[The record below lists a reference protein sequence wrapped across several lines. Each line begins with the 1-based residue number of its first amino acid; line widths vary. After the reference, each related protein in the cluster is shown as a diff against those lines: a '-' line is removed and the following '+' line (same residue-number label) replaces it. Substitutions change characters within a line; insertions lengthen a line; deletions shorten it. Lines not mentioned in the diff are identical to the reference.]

1 MTATMPNIA
10 KGRPAYY
17 ASLPAANDALVAVLL
32 ETSGLESDATLQDYD
47 TLAALLAGA
56 SNEQTTLGR
65 KTLASV
71 TVTVNDTANRV
82 EIDFA
87 DFVYTG
93 GTGNATSRVVVC
105 YEPDTTAA
113 SDSNK
118 IPIGIDDFVSSPAG
132 GDITYAVASTGFL
145 HAS

>member
-32 ETSGLESDATLQDYD
+32 ETAGIESDAILQDYD
-47 TLAALLAGA
+47 TIAAILAGA

-71 TVTVNDTANRV
+71 VVTVNDTDNRV

-87 DFVYTG
+87 DPVWTA
-93 GTGNATSRVVVC
+93 GTGNATSRMVVC

-113 SDSNK
+113 ADANK
-118 IPIGIDDFVSSPAG
+118 IPIGIDDFVATPAG
-132 GDITYAVASTGFL
+132 GDITYGVASTGFL
-145 HAS
+145 HAT